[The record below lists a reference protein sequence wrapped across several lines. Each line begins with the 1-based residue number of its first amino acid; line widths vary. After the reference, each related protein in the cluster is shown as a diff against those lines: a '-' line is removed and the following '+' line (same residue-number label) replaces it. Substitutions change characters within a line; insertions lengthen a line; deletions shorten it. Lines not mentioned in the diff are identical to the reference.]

1 MKTIDIPSENGKL
14 TYFWEEGAG
23 SGKKPLIVCLA
34 SGEGEARESLALVFS
49 QANGASAAALVVN
62 PQTQGIGSTPCGKE
76 KMWTKIGSL

>member
-1 MKTIDIPSENGKL
+1 MGLKTIDIPSENGKL

-49 QANGASAAALVVN
+49 
-62 PQTQGIGSTPCGKE
+62 
-76 KMWTKIGSL
+76 